1 MAGMGS
7 PFVLRDLSACF
18 ECQAAK
24 GDAPPRAMRMLVSEH
39 DRHPSEALTA
49 PAGPQTASD
58 LFALGRFWP

>member
-1 MAGMGS
+1 MAGTRS

-24 GDAPPRAMRMLVSEH
+24 NDAPPRAMRMLVSEQ
-39 DRHPSEALTA
+39 DRHATEALAA
-49 PAGPQTASD
+49 PAGPQTATD